1 MKLKK
6 QSNFKAHGKYTQL
19 NVYLL
24 SQLILI
30 DKIFEMSD
38 SFLGETYSNIKTN
51 NESSI

>member
-30 DKIFEMSD
+30 DKNNLKKTF
-38 SFLGETYSNIKTN
+38 FKLLNGEKSKKKARN
-51 NESSI
+51 